1 MTSMILWP
9 MISTDLARTT
19 AATSYGLSVERSTT
33 ETLTF
38 PTAVLTALRF
48 YWMAG
53 DAQADAS
60 TNDGVGDLVRLLQTC
75 LNTHTNAAGG
85 FTVTLSSTNRITVS
99 HASSFRIMWGDVA
112 TTLNA
117 VPFGFAQS
125 NPVGGSTSFT
135 APNQTRGAWCPRRV
149 ASQDT
154 RDVLTYSVGAA
165 VSLSGRQRV
174 SRHAEARSTRDFEY
188 ELLLRRYALTEYA
201 DATEPTGTIE
211 AAYRYAMSLGY
222 PIRWYADEASRTSSS
237 YSLYYL
243 RAEEMTGSR
252 LDVID
257 RDPRARFRWFAK
269 LPLRS
274 AT

>member
-1 MTSMILWP
+1 V
-9 MISTDLARTT
+9 R
-19 AATSYGLSVERSTT
+19 VERSTI

-60 TNDGVGDLVRLLQTC
+60 TNDGLGDLVRMLQTC
-75 LNTHTNAAGG
+75 LNTHTNAAAG
-85 FTVTLSSTNRITVS
+85 FTVSLSSTNRVTIS
-99 HASSFRIMWGDVA
+99 HASSFRILWGDA
-112 TTLNA
+112 LTTLNA
-117 VPFGFAQS
+117 VPFGFVQS
-125 NPVGGSTSFT
+125 DPVNVSTSTT
-135 APNQTRGAWCPRRV
+135 AVNQTRGAWCPRRV

-154 RDVLTYSVGAA
+154 RDVLTYAIGAA

-211 AAYRYAMSLGY
+211 AAYQYAMSLGF

-237 YSLYYL
+237 YTLYYL
-243 RAEEMTGSR
+243 RAEELTGSR
-252 LDVID
+252 LDIID

-269 LPLRS
+269 LPLRRS
-274 AT
+274 S